1 MIREFGLNDVMYLVA
16 AARWTVALT
25 VVAFIGASLIGFFV
39 ALGRVVPL
47 APLRWM
53 TAIYIHVV
61 QGTPLLVWL
70 FLIFFGLP
78 LIGISVNPWLA
89 AAAAFSIY
97 GSAFLGEI
105 WRGALVSI
113 ASTQWEAGASLGL
126 SLWEQLR
133 HIIIPQSVRVAIPPT
148 VGFLV
153 QLIKNTSLAATIG
166 LVELTREGQ
175 LTSASTYKPFAVYTC
190 VAIIYFLLC
199 FPLTQWSRSIERR
212 LDVAR

>member
-1 MIREFGLNDVMYLVA
+1 MRTFSYIDVMYLVA
-16 AARWTVALT
+16 AARWTLALT
-25 VVAFIGASLIGFFV
+25 ATAFAGSALLGLIL
-39 ALGRVVPL
+39 AIARISPI
-47 APLRWM
+47 APLRWLVA
-53 TAIYIHVV
+53 TYIWIV

-78 LIGISVNPWLA
+78 LIGISVDPWLA
-89 AAAAFSIY
+89 AAVAFSIY

-113 ASTQWEAGASLGL
+113 ARTQWEAGASLGL
-126 SLWEQLR
+126 STAQQLR
-133 HIIIPQSVRVAIPPT
+133 YVIVPQSIRIAIPPT

-175 LTSASTYKPFAVYTC
+175 LTAAGTYQPFAVFIT
-190 VAIIYFLLC
+190 VACIYFALC
-199 FPLTQWSRSIERR
+199 FPLTQWSRSLERR